1 MTLPAVSGE
10 MRVAFDPE
18 LRFTPSGQAVANFRL
33 VSNHRK
39 KEGDEWVSGGAC
51 WLNGSLWGE
60 AAENAVESIEQGALV
75 EVRGRLETREYEVEG
90 AKKISVDLHLDSIAP
105 SLRWATAKVTKTER
119 REQGSSRPAASAPP
133 SPPQDDEP
141 PF

>member
-39 KEGDEWVSGGAC
+39 KEGDEWVDAGAC

-60 AAENAVESIEQGALV
+60 AAENAVESITQGALV

-133 SPPQDDEP
+133 PPPQDDEP